1 MILYNQKDL
10 PVELPDEAA
19 KKIIELGGAKR
30 GWTVKPSLKKPEPE
44 KEPEKELSPE
54 EMFRKEVSATPRK
67 QLIEAALLINPEV
80 KKNLSSEEYIE
91 MIVSAKFPKE

>member
-30 GWTVKPSLKKPEPE
+30 GWTVKPSLKKPEPVE
-44 KEPEKELSPE
+44 NEIVELSQLDRKTLLEMALKIDPE
-54 EMFRKEVSATPRK
+54 T
-67 QLIEAALLINPEV
+67 
-80 KKNLSSEEYIE
+80 KKNLSNAKLIEIISGDLAKNDIEEEIE
-91 MIVSAKFPKE
+91 